1 MKGRVPLTLA
11 LFATLACNRDADKG
25 VDTAARGSKPAAS
38 VTPRAD
44 SSTAAAPTPVASA
57 TPAPNAANC
66 VSEGAWQACSVEK
79 RLTDA
84 GFVPIK
90 KGNAPAGLFDV
101 PGTTYALGPAELS
114 VYVFGSAKDREAAS
128 AAIDTVTVTK
138 GGGASPWSMP
148 PTFISSNNLIAV
160 LVSDNGRLIERV
172 QLAITAGLP
181 SAQH

>member
-1 MKGRVPLTLA
+1 VKGRAALTLA
-11 LFATLACNRDADKG
+11 LVSSLACGRETGSAA
-25 VDTAARGSKPAAS
+25 DTAGGASKTAPS
-38 VTPRAD
+38 VTPRAAG
-44 SSTAAAPTPVASA
+44 STAAAAAPVVAA
-57 TPAPNAANC
+57 TPAPNAGGC
-66 VSEGAWQACSVEK
+66 VSEGAWQTCSVEK

-84 GFVPIK
+84 GFVPVK
-90 KGNAPAGLFDV
+90 KGNAPAGVFDV

-114 VYVFGSAKDREAAS
+114 VYIFKSEKDRETAS

-138 GGGASPWSMP
+138 GGGASPWSTP

-160 LVSDNGRLIERV
+160 LLSDNGRLIERV